1 LTEILYFFVTAYTKS
16 MKVNDGGGAA
26 DEQEN
31 IDVLE
36 IDFRKAIE
44 MIRTGEKKRWKNDN
58 VASICSN
65 QLFTLVYGE
74 IRFKKHN
81 NYFEVKQRP

>member
-1 LTEILYFFVTAYTKS
+1 

-44 MIRTGEKKRWKNDN
+44 MIRTDEKKRWKNDN

-65 QLFTLVYGE
+65 Q
-74 IRFKKHN
+74 
-81 NYFEVKQRP
+81 